1 MNRPSKIKS
10 VLTNTVIDFDNK
22 SRKVVACFSAFNNKD
37 YDNDIILKGAYAKT
51 LKERF
56 ATAQVW
62 ILKNHNE
69 ADNLTKPFEA
79 YETEQGLIMG
89 FECPNTQ
96 LGNDTF
102 ELYKAGI
109 YDQHSVKIAT
119 IKSHEE
125 EGVNIITEAF
135 LFEGSFVL
143 WGANPLTP
151 TISVGKSASTEYL
164 DKIKAVKKGWNG
176 SYKTFQELEFIE
188 TELSKNMEDLNKI
201 QEKSGV
207 PIPNAESKIIVTD
220 KNIKDAEV
228 IKKGMY
234 NRIQVYKEQNNV
246 TELTALQQT
255 ECTFLEDTEYYLQ
268 SIIRCSSSGLIS
280 ANTSSLAK
288 SIIQFAMNNIDAIHA
303 LEEKLYPTGMPC
315 EDGEGESE
323 DGIMEMGCTP
333 KPTMKSIENTEPLKD
348 TQPLNNKSILLEI
361 EKILLK

>member
-37 YDNDIILKGAYAKT
+37 YDGDVILKGAYAKT

-56 ATAQVW
+56 ATSQVW

-119 IKSHEE
+119 IKSNEE
-125 EGVNIITEAF
+125 NETNYITEAF

-151 TISVGKSASTEYL
+151 TLTVGKSANEEYL
-164 DKIKAVKKGWNG
+164 HKIKSVKKGWNG

-207 PIPNAESKIIVTD
+207 PIPNTESKIIVTD
-220 KNIKDAEV
+220 KNLKDAEV

-234 NRIQVYKEQNNV
+234 NRIQKYQESNGG
-246 TELTALQQT
+246 TELTATQET
-255 ECTFLEDTEYYLQ
+255 EYQFLENAEYYLQ
-268 SIIRCSSSGLIS
+268 CLVRYSAMGLIS
-280 ANTSSLAK
+280 KNTNQLAT
-288 SIIQFAMNNIDAIHA
+288 SIIHFAIANIDAVHS
-303 LEEKLYPTGMPC
+303 LEKTLFPN
-315 EDGEGESE
+315 SE
-323 DGIMEMGCTP
+323 DDNTSQEMGMVTE
-333 KPTMKSIENTEPLKD
+333 KSTKDTEPLKN
-348 TQPLNNKSILLEI
+348 TQPLDNKSILLEI